1 MMSAFSK
8 RLLISLGA
16 LPLMLSAATTAPQ
29 SPSEKPYER
38 ECPFCG
44 MEEWNSFFN
53 RPFHRTGSVY
63 SASMMKE
70 TDKAYLISID
80 LPGMDKKDISIE
92 TVGNRLMVSG
102 ERKEESEIKEG
113 SKRTYTQFRQSYLL
127 PDDADL
133 SAITA
138 TSKNGVLKITVPKSA
153 TQKKGKKIEIK

>member
-1 MMSAFSK
+1 MSAFSK

-29 SPSEKPYER
+29 NPPAKTYER

-44 MEEWNSFFN
+44 MEEWNRFFV
-53 RPFHRTGSVY
+53 RPFHHTGSAYGV
-63 SASMMKE
+63 STMKE
-70 TDKAYLISID
+70 TNKIYLISID

-92 TVGNRLMVSG
+92 TLGNRLMVSG
-102 ERKEESEIKEG
+102 ERKEENEIKEG

-153 TQKKGKKIEIK
+153 TKKNAKKIEIK